1 MAHIINIIFPDVLA
15 MKLPDHHYTPK
26 CYVEAYIPYYMV
38 VASHLIRQI
47 YNLRHAN
54 KVNEN

>member
-1 MAHIINIIFPDVLA
+1 MTHIINIIFPDVLA

-38 VASHLIRQI
+38 VASHLIHQI
-47 YNLRHAN
+47 
-54 KVNEN
+54 